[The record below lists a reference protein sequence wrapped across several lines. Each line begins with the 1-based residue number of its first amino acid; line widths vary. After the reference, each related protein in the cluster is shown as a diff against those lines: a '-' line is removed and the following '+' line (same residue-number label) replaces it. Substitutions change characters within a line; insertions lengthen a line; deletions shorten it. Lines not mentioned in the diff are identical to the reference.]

1 MFDCGG
7 MAFSA
12 AKLKPLA
19 GGPDLSHEIRFG
31 VSRGNSGSS
40 SHAGLILDT
49 AGNLYGITIDSVDG
63 RDHRGVVFEITP

>member
-19 GGPDLSHEIRFG
+19 GGPDLSDEIRFG
-31 VSRGNSGSS
+31 VSR
-40 SHAGLILDT
+40 AIVALPVMQ
-49 AGNLYGITIDSVDG
+49 A
-63 RDHRGVVFEITP
+63 